1 MGFNKRFPYAT
12 VGAPGTTH
20 DARLSKESSIY
31 TAILDG
37 DIKPDK
43 AIRLGDF
50 GEIPLVTIGNR
61 AFPQYAWLLKIYNEN
76 TRDNSNNFST
86 KGYEEQGRLLRMRTG
101 RVDSALCTKIIEC
114 RLYNLRFICNDRSDP
129 CQSRWRLDVE
139 QLELME
145 KPLSHVVDKEDL
157 NLIRMKISNWLWMD
171 H

>member
-1 MGFNKRFPYAT
+1 MEILSQTKLFDLVISGRF
-12 VGAPGTTH
+12 H
-20 DARLSKESSIY
+20 L
-31 TAILDG
+31 L
-37 DIKPDK
+37 
-43 AIRLGDF
+43 
-50 GEIPLVTIGNR
+50 PLVTGLSLSMHG
-61 AFPQYAWLLKIYNEN
+61 YLKYI
-76 TRDNSNNFST
+76 TRIHGINSNNFST

-145 KPLSHVVDKEDL
+145 KPLSRAVDKEDL

>member
-76 TRDNSNNFST
+76 TRDKQQQFFY
-86 KGYEEQGRLLRMRTG
+86 KRL
-101 RVDSALCTKIIEC
+101 
-114 RLYNLRFICNDRSDP
+114 
-129 CQSRWRLDVE
+129 
-139 QLELME
+139 
-145 KPLSHVVDKEDL
+145 
-157 NLIRMKISNWLWMD
+157 
-171 H
+171 